1 MSFTMCHEKLLIMSC
16 WWLFQLTSWSLNL
29 KPLCLKQPCSI
40 MVLKSWKRMAKSATI
55 WSACGCLY
63 QVLKCSLWAYLSMWS
78 LPNLLCA
85 KFWDLLKMNIA
96 LAFLFSWRA
105 NLICSHLITHL
116 DVCANVFTKLLQ
128 PWIFSLGHSCME
140 GEEYPL

>member
-1 MSFTMCHEKLLIMSC
+1 MSFYYVPQKLLILSC
-16 WWLFQLTSWSLNL
+16 WWLFHLTSWSLNL

-40 MVLKSWKRMAKSATI
+40 MVLKSWKRMANSATI

-63 QVLKCSLWAYLSMWS
+63 QVLKCSLWAYMSLWS

-96 LAFLFSWRA
+96 LTFCLSWRA
-105 NLICSHLITHL
+105 NFIIISPPILMC
-116 DVCANVFTKLLQ
+116 VRM
-128 PWIFSLGHSCME
+128 FSQDFYNLESFA
-140 GEEYPL
+140 